1 MRACSS
7 SSIRSVYR
15 YQLSCVRPFPAGGH
29 PTASKEF
36 TIALQSNRFRCT
48 YRSTVTETATQK
60 MHENDW
66 RSRVNAM
73 RNIPPVMRMV
83 WECGPKTVVWSA
95 ILRVALALTPVAIL
109 KVSRYLINAIVVS
122 LGHHPASPLPPY
134 FWWIVGLEFALASL
148 AAMLSRA
155 IGFCDSL
162 LGDLYLQHI
171 SVRVIEHAS
180 QLDITAFENPDYYD
194 RLERAKAQATDR
206 IAMIQMVGTLTQQVL
221 TTAFLS
227 IYIAIFSPWLLV
239 LLIAGTIP
247 ALMGESHFA
256 FLGYA
261 KNFMQT
267 PLRRRMDYL
276 RDVGGSKEA
285 AKELKLFGLRDFLI
299 DSFSGMANTIFEQN
313 VSLSKRRLVAGAF
326 LSMLATAGY
335 YSAYA
340 LVLWGT
346 LRGRFTVADLAVLIN
361 AILQVSANLQ
371 QIFVNASGVADQALF
386 LTDLLAFFAME
397 PTVRSKPM
405 ALSIP
410 RPIQRGFEFRNV
422 SFAYPG
428 TERRVLKDFNFHLH
442 PDERVALIGENG
454 QGKTTIVK
462 LITRL
467 YDPTE
472 GQILL
477 DGVDL
482 RDYNL
487 EDLCHETGVIFQDFM
502 RYELPARDNIAIGRI
517 DEREDME
524 RIRSAAHLSLADEV
538 IEKLPEKYEQ
548 QLGRRFEGG
557 VDLSGGEWQRLALA
571 RAYLR
576 DAQLL
581 VLDEPTSA
589 LDARSEME
597 VFERFAELT
606 QGKMALLISHRFS
619 TVKMADRIVVLSG
632 GVLVEEG
639 THAELMEYDGLYAEM
654 FEMQAASY
662 R

>member
-1 MRACSS
+1 
-7 SSIRSVYR
+7 V
-15 YQLSCVRPFPAGGH
+15 L
-29 PTASKEF
+29 
-36 TIALQSNRFRCT
+36 
-48 YRSTVTETATQK
+48 
-60 MHENDW
+60 
-66 RSRVNAM
+66 
-73 RNIPPVMRMV
+73 
-83 WECGPKTVVWSA
+83 
-95 ILRVALALTPVAIL
+95 PVAIL
-109 KVSRYLINAIVVS
+109 AVSRWLIQAVDTSITK
-122 LGHHPASPLPPY
+122 HTPLNSD
-134 FWWIVGLEFALASL
+134 FWWMLGLEFGLASL
-148 AAMLSRA
+148 AAILTRG

-162 LGDLYLQHI
+162 LGDLYMQHI
-171 SVRVIEHAS
+171 SIRVIEHAS
-180 QLDITAFENPDYYD
+180 KLDITAFENPDYYD

-206 IAMIQMVGTLTQQVL
+206 IAMIQMMGTLTQQIL
-221 TTAFLS
+221 TTLALS
-227 IYIAIFSPWLLV
+227 IYIAKYSPFLLL

-247 ALMGESHFA
+247 ALLGESHFA

-267 PLRRRMDYL
+267 PLRRKMDYL

-299 DSFSGMANTIFEQN
+299 GSFRGMANTIFDQN
-313 VSLSKRRLVAGAF
+313 VDLSKRRLIVGVL

-340 LVLWGT
+340 LALWGT
-346 LRGRFTVADLAVLIN
+346 YRGKFTIAQLAVLIN

-386 LTDLLAFFAME
+386 LTDLLGFFAME
-397 PTVRSKPM
+397 PTVRSKPN
-405 ALSIP
+405 AIKIP
-410 RPIQRGFEFRNV
+410 RPIRNGIEFCNV

-428 TERRVLKDFNFHLH
+428 TTRLVLKNFNFHLH
-442 PDERVALIGENG
+442 PRERVALIGENG

-472 GQILL
+472 GQILI

-482 RDYNL
+482 REYDM
-487 EDLCHETGVIFQDFM
+487 EDLCHEIGVIFQDFM
-502 RYELPARDNIAIGRI
+502 RYEMTARDNIAVGRI
-517 DEREDME
+517 EERENLD
-524 RIRSAAHLSLADEV
+524 RIAAAAQMSLADEV
-538 IEKLPEKYEQ
+538 IARLPGGMEQ

-557 VDLSGGEWQRLALA
+557 VDLSGGEWQRMALA

-581 VLDEPTSA
+581 ILDEPTSA
-589 LDARSEME
+589 LDARSEQE
-597 VFERFAELT
+597 VFQRFAELT
-606 QGKMALLISHRFS
+606 QGKMSLLISHRFS
-619 TVKMADRIVVLSG
+619 TVKMTDRIVVLSH
-632 GVLVEEG
+632 GVLTEEG
-639 THAELMEYDGLYAEM
+639 THEDLIRHGGLYAEM